1 MKIEDVIDTVKEF
14 FKDHVYPVYRIT
26 SIVTDEK
33 GWDVEVEVIEE
44 KEYMK
49 KYGRDQLLGVYH
61 SRVNKDLE
69 VESFYRKSLRNRTDK
84 LEEAEGR

>member
-1 MKIEDVIDTVKEF
+1 MKIEEVIDTVKVF

-26 SIVTDEK
+26 SIVTEEK

-61 SRVNKDLE
+61 ARVNSELE
-69 VESFYRKSLRNRTDK
+69 VESFSRKNLRYRAARV
-84 LEEAEGR
+84 EEKGR